1 MGAYNEDFIGQCGNC
16 QEFEFKNKLEKGYC
30 NWYKCYYF
38 ADDTCKHQK
47 DNEKE
52 RSGCY
57 ITTIIC
63 NKLGFADD
71 CNVMTSMRKLRDN
84 IMQPNEK
91 YHLLLAEYDIVGPI
105 IANAINQDQDT
116 ERTLWENIYDHYL
129 SQTAQYTEAGQ
140 DEKAINKYTEMV
152 TALKN
157 YYSIYEDVTELPK
170 NYNISQS
177 GHGKVKTI

>member
-1 MGAYNEDFIGQCGNC
+1 MGEYNADYIGQCGNC
-16 QEFEFKNKLEKGYC
+16 QEFEFKSKWEKGYC
-30 NWYKCYYF
+30 RWRKVYYH
-38 ADDTCKHQK
+38 ADDSCQNQK

-52 RSGCY
+52 NGGCY

-63 NKLGFADD
+63 NKLGYADN
-71 CNVMTSMRKLRDN
+71 CSVMNSLRKFRDN

-91 YHLLLAEYDIVGPI
+91 YHLLLAEYDLVGPI
-105 IANAINQDQDT
+105 IANAIEQDQET
-116 ERTLWENIYDHYL
+116 EEILWQDIYNCYL
-129 SQTAQYTEAGQ
+129 TKTAQYTEEGKE
-140 DEKAINKYTEMV
+140 EKAINKYTEMV

-170 NYNISQS
+170 HYNISQS